1 MQRSPFPREP
11 LPIPPTPALSE
22 VPSPADT
29 KTLEEHVDDF
39 LTDLRVKNRSP
50 HTLKAYGSDLRQFV
64 QFCASVAAPALGQM
78 DYKFLRTFLVHLCD
92 ERVVKGRSRARKRAA
107 LKMFFGYLWRQK
119 VVPFNIVRYIGRPKF
134 SEPLPDVP
142 TISEVQA
149 LIDFVGRGGTA
160 RDRLIFELFYGCG
173 LRLNELTGI
182 NLPDIDQTDRW
193 ITIRGKGMKERQV
206 PYGTKAAEALTAYL
220 RVRASVCA
228 GDSDGALLLNFQHRH
243 PARFD
248 DLVFCPR
255 LSDRSVERL
264 VHRYAVL
271 YWAFRPTPDEE
282 RILQW
287 YGEAPL
293 DRAETLMGIALHR
306 LQERR
311 LESGRRGHNLFD
323 DPEAEP
329 EALARA
335 KKLHCHVL
343 RHAYATHLLNKS
355 GDLRVVQEL
364 LGHESVSTTA
374 RYCSVAIEDLKRV
387 YDKAHPRADLAE

>member
-1 MQRSPFPREP
+1 MQRNPFPREP
-11 LPIPPTPALSE
+11 LPFPAPPSQTE
-22 VPSPADT
+22 CPADG
-29 KTLEEHVDDF
+29 KTLAEHVNDF

-50 HTLKAYGSDLRQFV
+50 HTVRAYESDLRQFV
-64 QFCASVAAPALGQM
+64 KFCASVSAPPLAQM

-92 ERVVKGRSRARKRAA
+92 ERGVRARSRARKRAA
-107 LKMFFGYLWRQK
+107 LKMFFGWLWRQK
-119 VVPFNIVRYIGRPKF
+119 VIPLNIVRYIAPPKF
-134 SEPLPDVP
+134 PMPLPDVP
-142 TISEVQA
+142 TISEVEG
-149 LIDFVGRGGTA
+149 LIDFVARIGTA

-182 NLPDIDQTDRW
+182 NLPDIDQGERW

-206 PYGTKAAEALTAYL
+206 PYGTKSAEALTAYL
-220 RVRASVCA
+220 RVRASVFA
-228 GDSDGALLLNFQHRH
+228 GDSDGPLFLNFHHQHYHYR
-243 PARFD
+243 
-248 DLVFCPR
+248 R

-271 YWAFRPTPDEE
+271 FWAFRPTPDEE

-287 YGEAPL
+287 YGEATL

-306 LQERR
+306 LQEHRV
-311 LESGRRGHNLFD
+311 ESGRRGHNLFD

-329 EALARA
+329 EALDRA

-355 GDLRVVQEL
+355 GDLRAVQEL

-374 RYCSVAIEDLKRV
+374 HYCSVAIEDLKAV
-387 YDKAHPRADLAE
+387 YDKAHPRANLAE